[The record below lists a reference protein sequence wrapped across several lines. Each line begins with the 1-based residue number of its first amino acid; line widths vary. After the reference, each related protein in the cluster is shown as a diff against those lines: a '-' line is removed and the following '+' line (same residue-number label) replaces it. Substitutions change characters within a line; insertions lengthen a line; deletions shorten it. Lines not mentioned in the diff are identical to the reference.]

1 MKALVD
7 YIAEEDYAR
16 YQELV
21 AIATQRKAEA
31 PKERKPR
38 EPLTHEQKIARQERA
53 VKAAEEKLAKLLA
66 LQEAGQ
72 TAE

>member
-1 MKALVD
+1 MKALVE
-7 YIAEEDYAR
+7 YISEEDYPR
-16 YQELV
+16 YKELV
-21 AIATQRKAEA
+21 DLAMQRKAEA

-66 LQEAGQ
+66 MQEAGQ
-72 TAE
+72 